1 MKSFYL
7 FIFSL
12 FITITTFSQEIKK
25 DTLSILNQFDKVY
38 RKSSSY
44 QEYKVI
50 RKITFQNLKNNVVNT
65 IEGIDK
71 ELISKNKKNKIL
83 KDSIQ
88 SINKNLIALESDL
101 SLINIEKN
109 SIYFFGLEIE
119 KSSYKI
125 IIMSTIILLIIMLS
139 YFIYQ
144 FKSSYRIT
152 SLAKE
157 NLLEV
162 ENELAIY
169 KKKSL
174 EREQKLRRQLQDEV
188 NKQRGV

>member
-152 SLAKE
+152 SLAKK

>member
-1 MKSFYL
+1 
-7 FIFSL
+7 
-12 FITITTFSQEIKK
+12 
-25 DTLSILNQFDKVY
+25 
-38 RKSSSY
+38 
-44 QEYKVI
+44 
-50 RKITFQNLKNNVVNT
+50 
-65 IEGIDK
+65 
-71 ELISKNKKNKIL
+71 
-83 KDSIQ
+83 
-88 SINKNLIALESDL
+88 
-101 SLINIEKN
+101 
-109 SIYFFGLEIE
+109 
-119 KSSYKI
+119 
-125 IIMSTIILLIIMLS
+125 MSTIILLIIMLS

>member
-50 RKITFQNLKNNVVNT
+50 RKITFQNLKNNVVNI

-88 SINKNLIALESDL
+88 SMNKNLIALESDL

>member
-88 SINKNLIALESDL
+88 SINKNLIALEGDL
-101 SLINIEKN
+101 NLINIEKN

>member
-12 FITITTFSQEIKK
+12 FITIIAFSQEIKK

-38 RKSSSY
+38 IKSSSY

-157 NLLEV
+157 NLLEI

>member
-12 FITITTFSQEIKK
+12 FITIIAFSQEIKK

-38 RKSSSY
+38 IKSSSY

-101 SLINIEKN
+101 NLINIEKN
-109 SIYFFGLEIE
+109 SIYFFGLEIA
-119 KSSYKI
+119 KISYKI

-139 YFIYQ
+139 YFIYK

>member
-50 RKITFQNLKNNVVNT
+50 RKITFQNLKNNVVNI

-109 SIYFFGLEIE
+109 SIYCFGLDIA
-119 KSSYKI
+119 KISYKI

>member
-188 NKQRGV
+188 NKQRGG

>member
-1 MKSFYL
+1 MKSLYL

-12 FITITTFSQEIKK
+12 FITIIAFSQEIKK

-38 RKSSSY
+38 IKSSSY

-101 SLINIEKN
+101 NLINIEKN
-109 SIYFFGLEIE
+109 SIYFFGLEIA
-119 KSSYKI
+119 KISYKI

-139 YFIYQ
+139 YFIYK

>member
-12 FITITTFSQEIKK
+12 FITIIAFSQEIKK

-38 RKSSSY
+38 IKSSSY

-88 SINKNLIALESDL
+88 SINKNLIALENDL
-101 SLINIEKN
+101 NLINIKKS
-109 SIYFFGLEIE
+109 SIYFFGLEIA

-139 YFIYQ
+139 YFIYK

>member
-119 KSSYKI
+119 KSSY
-125 IIMSTIILLIIMLS
+125 
-139 YFIYQ
+139 
-144 FKSSYRIT
+144 RIT

>member
-88 SINKNLIALESDL
+88 SINKNLIALEGDL
-101 SLINIEKN
+101 NLINIEKN
-109 SIYFFGLEIE
+109 SIYFFGLEIA

-139 YFIYQ
+139 YFIYK

-157 NLLEV
+157 NLLEA

>member
-157 NLLEV
+157 NLLEI

>member
-50 RKITFQNLKNNVVNT
+50 RKITFQNLKNNVVNI

>member
-12 FITITTFSQEIKK
+12 FITIIAFSQEIKK

-38 RKSSSY
+38 IKSSSY

-101 SLINIEKN
+101 NLINIEKN

-157 NLLEV
+157 NLLEI